1 MRKVCLFIILVLA
14 AVTVDAQSLIGFQG
28 YYTTAKLSTDTT
40 KLNRMQDFVN
50 GFGGGVSFKHFEL
63 GPIGLQAELN
73 YEKSGFGFSNDT
85 LGIAYHQD
93 LTYVSVPMLIQCD
106 IGKHVVHFV
115 GAIGPYIN
123 ILLSAPE
130 AETNME
136 TVMMNG
142 FSKLYTADFNR
153 FTFGLMGEA
162 GIAIATKVGVFQ
174 ITGRASIGMSKLA
187 HFEGISLFNYTLPKS
202 FGAGLNYYVP
212 FGENA
217 YSTKKEKIEEDTIV
231 SELEILSD
239 SLNAVSDTMSVD
251 KSSKPAKKQKVKKDK
266 KNKNKDAEPVI
277 EQPTE
282 PEEPVSEVIETSE
295 SADDKTEEPT
305 ESEPTESE
313 STESEPTES
322 EPTES
327 EPMDNEPDNPE
338 SQNSEPQD
346 LEPEQPDNNQDTD
359 EDGTE

>member
-1 MRKVCLFIILVLA
+1 MRKICLLVILVLA
-14 AVTVDAQSLIGFQG
+14 AVTVEAQSLIGFQG

-40 KLNRMQDFVN
+40 KLNRIQDFVD

-106 IGKHVVHFV
+106 IGKRVVHFV
-115 GAIGPYIN
+115 TAVGPYIN
-123 ILLSAPE
+123 VLISAPE

-217 YSTKKEKIEEDTIV
+217 YSTKKEKIEEDSIV

-266 KNKNKDAEPVI
+266 KSKNKGVDSVI
-277 EQPTE
+277 EQPAE
-282 PEEPVSEVIETSE
+282 PEPPVSDEMETSE
-295 SADDKTEEPT
+295 AVDDENEDTS
-305 ESEPTESE
+305 ESEPV
-313 STESEPTES
+313 
-322 EPTES
+322 
-327 EPMDNEPDNPE
+327 DNEPN
-338 SQNSEPQD
+338 NHEPQD
-346 LEPEQPDNNQDTD
+346 NEPEPSDNNTD
-359 EDGTE
+359 NGTE